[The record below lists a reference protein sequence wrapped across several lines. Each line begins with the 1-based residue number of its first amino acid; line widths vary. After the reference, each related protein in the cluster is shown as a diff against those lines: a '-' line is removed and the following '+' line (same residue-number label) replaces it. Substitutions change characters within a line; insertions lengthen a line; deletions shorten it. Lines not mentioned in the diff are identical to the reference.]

1 MENTPSLRI
10 VPTTDLLF
18 EDRGWTRGHAHAAFD
33 DVPRH
38 LPGFLDF
45 GPARLAVV
53 ETINAGAGYPL
64 HPHQGVETLSFV
76 LEGTCLHEDSA
87 GGRASVPANTVAVL
101 SAGRGVS
108 HAEFADTS
116 GPLRAVMFWVQ
127 DGEPEGSPRFQ
138 TRSVPRAERL
148 NRFTVLAGDA
158 ALPVRQRARLL
169 AAYVEAGRQVCCDV
183 PDGCRA
189 YLLSTDA
196 AIEVNGRRAEA
207 GDRVLV
213 NGSGRLEI
221 SASAATEIVLLEV

>member
-45 GPARLAVV
+45 APARLAVV

-127 DGEPEGSPRFQ
+127 DGEPEGSHRGQRKARGGRRSRAGERFRQ
-138 TRSVPRAERL
+138 ARNQRFSGDRDRAARSV
-148 NRFTVLAGDA
+148 
-158 ALPVRQRARLL
+158 
-169 AAYVEAGRQVCCDV
+169 
-183 PDGCRA
+183 
-189 YLLSTDA
+189 S
-196 AIEVNGRRAEA
+196 
-207 GDRVLV
+207 
-213 NGSGRLEI
+213 
-221 SASAATEIVLLEV
+221 SASDRASTTTGCGLEKTRL